1 VILDTLANAAR
12 YAAVHPR
19 FAAAFDFLAR
29 PSTASLPDGRH
40 EIDGDRLFVLVDRS
54 AGRGRE
60 GATLETH
67 RRYIDIQVTLEGL
80 EEIGWAP
87 LASLRPP
94 RGAYDDAK
102 DIAFFDD
109 RPTTWVGVPPGH
121 FVIFFPQDAHAP
133 LAGRGQLRK
142 AVVKVAVE

>member
-29 PSTASLPDGRH
+29 PSTASLPEGRH
-40 EIDGDRLFVLVDRS
+40 DIDGDRLFVLVERRD
-54 AGRGRE
+54 GRGRE

-87 LASLRPP
+87 LAALRPP
-94 RGAYDDAK
+94 RGGYDDGK

-142 AVVKVAVE
+142 AIVKVAVE